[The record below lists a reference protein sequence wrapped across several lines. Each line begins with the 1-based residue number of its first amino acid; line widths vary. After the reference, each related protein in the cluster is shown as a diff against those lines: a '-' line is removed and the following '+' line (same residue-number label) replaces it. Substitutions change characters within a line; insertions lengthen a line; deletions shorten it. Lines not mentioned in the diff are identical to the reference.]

1 MENNDLL
8 YHEPNV
14 TAQSNPSPVNKAQA
28 IKAMIFGLVALTVA
42 ELPYFLGLLIAPPFA
57 IIALCMAGDFK
68 RKYPGQATGF
78 VKAAKVTSIISLPLC
93 VIAGILSCLSIFALT
108 AASYYC

>member
-1 MENNDLL
+1 MDNNGLL
-8 YHEPNV
+8 YCEPEV
-14 TAQSNPSPVNKAQA
+14 TVQANTLRVNKAQA

-42 ELPYFLGLLIAPPFA
+42 ELPYFLGLLVAPPFA
-57 IIALCMAGDFK
+57 IIALCMAADFK

-93 VIAGILSCLSIFALT
+93 VITGILSCVSIFALS